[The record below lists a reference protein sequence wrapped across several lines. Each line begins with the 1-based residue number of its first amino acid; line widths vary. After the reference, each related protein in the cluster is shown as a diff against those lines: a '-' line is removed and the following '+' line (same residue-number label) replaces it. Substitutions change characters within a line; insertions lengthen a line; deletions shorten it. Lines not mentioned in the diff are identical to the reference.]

1 MNIHLIMLDFNHI
14 HIFKTNICTPTD
26 KQVIHELLDEDAAI
40 QEWSVDTDDEDRVLR
55 VVTAELNQNQII
67 DLINSKGYLCCELI

>member
-1 MNIHLIMLDFNHI
+1 MANFNHI
-14 HIFKTNICTPTD
+14 HIFKTNICTETD
-26 KQVIHELLDEDAAI
+26 RQAIHELLDSHSTI

-55 VVTAELNQNQII
+55 VVTSELNQHQII